1 MRVLAKVAYSSGSP
15 PPFVVL
21 KTNKQTKKINKQKE
35 RLP

>member
-21 KTNKQTKKINKQKE
+21 KTNKQKKINKQKE